1 MRRLKRHLIQ
11 ALATLL
17 SNPHIP
23 NFFTGAIYRGPA
35 KRVCVPGL
43 NCYSCPGAAGACPI
57 GSLQAVIG
65 GRTRNVSYYVTGLIL
80 LFGALFGR
88 LICGFLC
95 PFGFAQD
102 LLHKIPSPKPRLPRR
117 LDRALRW
124 GKYAALAAVLLL
136 PAVLTDAFGIG
147 DPVFC
152 KYVCPAGTLEGGIPL
167 LLANK
172 GLRAAA
178 GFLFS
183 WKMGILVLVL
193 VGSVLLFQAIPK
205 GFFPTEDIGQITVS
219 TEAAPDISFPAM
231 AERQQEAARIVA
243 AHPAVADMTSAVAI
257 GGNSVNTG
265 RMFVVLKP
273 RSERPPAGEVIQQ
286 LRRQLSGIPGF
297 AVYMQPVQ
305 NLRIGGRSSKS
316 QNQYTIQG

>member
-1 MRRLKRHLIQ
+1 MRQLKRHLIQ

-17 SNPHIP
+17 SNPHLP
-23 NFFTGAIYRGPA
+23 NFFTGTIYQGPV

-80 LFGALFGR
+80 LFGAVFGR

-95 PFGFAQD
+95 PFGFVQD

-117 LDRALRW
+117 LDRTLRW

-193 VGSVLLFQAIPK
+193 VGSVLLYRPFCKYLCPLGAIYGLLNRFSAYQMRVDESACVHCGKCEKACKMGVDVTGNINSAECIRCGLCKDVCPTHAIWSGFGK
-205 GFFPTEDIGQITVS
+205 GGK
-219 TEAAPDISFPAM
+219 
-231 AERQQEAARIVA
+231 
-243 AHPAVADMTSAVAI
+243 AD
-257 GGNSVNTG
+257 
-265 RMFVVLKP
+265 R
-273 RSERPPAGEVIQQ
+273 
-286 LRRQLSGIPGF
+286 
-297 AVYMQPVQ
+297 
-305 NLRIGGRSSKS
+305 
-316 QNQYTIQG
+316 

>member
-1 MRRLKRHLIQ
+1 MIQ

-23 NFFTGAIYRGPA
+23 NFFTGRIYQGST

-65 GRTRNVSYYVTGLIL
+65 GRTKNVSYYVFGVLL
-80 LFGALFGR
+80 LFGVLFGR

-95 PFGFAQD
+95 PFGFVQD
-102 LLHKIPSPKPRLPRR
+102 LLHKIRTPKATMPRR
-117 LDRALRW
+117 LDQTLRW
-124 GKYAALAAVLLL
+124 GKYAALAAVLIL

-152 KYVCPAGTLEGGIPL
+152 KYICPAGTLQGGIPL
-167 LLANK
+167 LLANES
-172 GLRAAA
+172 LRSAA

-193 VGSVLLFQAIPK
+193 VGSVLLYRPFCKYLCPLGAFY
-205 GFFPTEDIGQITVS
+205 GLLNRF
-219 TEAAPDISFPAM
+219 
-231 AERQQEAARIVA
+231 
-243 AHPAVADMTSAVAI
+243 
-257 GGNSVNTG
+257 SVYQMRVDEHACVHCGKCEKACKMGVN
-265 RMFVVLKP
+265 V
-273 RSERPPAGEVIQQ
+273 
-286 LRRQLSGIPGF
+286 
-297 AVYMQPVQ
+297 VQ
-305 NLRIGGRSSKS
+305 NINSAECIRCGLCKEVCPTHAIVSGFGS
-316 QNQYTIQG
+316 QRKADQNHRPGTAAFNKEPDA